1 MRNMLL
7 NVISIEILEKLLRE
21 IQKQKQQEYLELT
34 ENKCQIEIN
43 KRKKKMNKLKKKTNE
58 EIIFQSSYLAKR
70 HWFDNWTIDNSMPW
84 R

>member
-1 MRNMLL
+1 MRNVLL

-34 ENKCQIEIN
+34 KNECQIEIN
-43 KRKKKMNKLKKKTNE
+43 KRKKKQTNKLKKKTNE

-70 HWFDNWTIDNSMPW
+70 Q
-84 R
+84 